1 MPSTELDDH
10 SNTPEMLPDPETLT
24 NLQNMNVHVES
35 VDESLIPAHG
45 ISFYVVRLAK
55 AIVVHTGV
63 EFFIGRDVGED
74 VWKPLVDLSEMD
86 GYSMGVSRRHA
97 MVRPVERGYEIIDLF
112 STNGTW
118 LDGQRLI
125 PNIPYTLAP
134 GSQLRVGQELMLVI
148 YRSAHVT
155 TR

>member
-1 MPSTELDDH
+1 MSDQQLEIPVTSAT
-10 SNTPEMLPDPETLT
+10 ETLT
-24 NLQNMNVHVES
+24 NMHATDIRLQS
-35 VDESLIPAHG
+35 VDESLIAADG
-45 ISFYVVRLAK
+45 ISFYIVRLAR
-55 AIVVHTGV
+55 AIVVRTAN

-74 VWKPLVDLSEMD
+74 IWKPMVDLSEVD

-97 MVRPVERGYEIIDLF
+97 MVRPVEHGYEIIDLF
-112 STNGTW
+112 STNGSW

-125 PNIPYTLAP
+125 PNISYMLTP
-134 GSQLRVGQELMLVI
+134 GAQLRIGQELMLVI

>member
-1 MPSTELDDH
+1 MTETKFGADFLA
-10 SNTPEMLPDPETLT
+10 TPRTLT
-24 NLQNMNVHVES
+24 NMSPADIHLES
-35 VDESLIPAHG
+35 VDESLIPSDG
-45 ISFYVVRLAK
+45 VSFYIVRLAK
-55 AIVVHTGV
+55 VIVVRTAN

-112 STNGTW
+112 STNGSW

-125 PNIPYTLAP
+125 PNISYMLTP
-134 GSQLRVGQELMLVI
+134 GAQLRIGQELMLVI

>member
-1 MPSTELDDH
+1 MAQTEL
-10 SNTPEMLPDPETLT
+10 NQTPETLT
-24 NLQNMNVHVES
+24 NLQFADVHVES
-35 VDESLIPAHG
+35 VDESLIPSQG
-45 ISFYVVRLAK
+45 VSFYIVRLAR

-74 VWKPLVDLSEMD
+74 VWKPLVDLGEVD

-97 MVRPVERGYEIIDLF
+97 MVRPVEHGYEIIDLF

-134 GSQLRVGQELMLVI
+134 GSQLRVGQELILVI